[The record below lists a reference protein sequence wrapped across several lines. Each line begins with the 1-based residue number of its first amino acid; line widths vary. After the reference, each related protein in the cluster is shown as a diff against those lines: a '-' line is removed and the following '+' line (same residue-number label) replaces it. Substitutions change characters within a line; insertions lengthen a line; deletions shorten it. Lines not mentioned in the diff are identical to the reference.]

1 MNGYPLFV
9 GFSSISDMGY
19 TPPQTYCS
27 LMVAH
32 FRVHGTNQL
41 FLAYSSGYDFGG
53 HRLPSGRLWLTFED
67 SPALS
72 SGLIDL
78 VDTLERGGHCVCF
91 DSVTAFNLS

>member
-1 MNGYPLFV
+1 MSGYPLFV

-32 FRVHGTNQL
+32 FRVHGPNQL
-41 FLAYSSGYDFGG
+41 FLEYSSVYAFGG
-53 HRLPSGRLWLTFED
+53 HRLPSGRLWLPFEA

-72 SGLIDL
+72 SGLSAL
-78 VDTLERGGHCVCF
+78 VDTLDRGGPCVCI

>member
-9 GFSSISDMGY
+9 GFSSSSDTSY

-27 LMVAH
+27 LMVIH
-32 FRVHGTNQL
+32 FRTLGTTEL
-41 FLAYSSGYDFGG
+41 IIDYCSGYDFGG

-72 SGLIDL
+72 SGLRDL
-78 VDTLERGGHCVCF
+78 VATLERGGHCVCF

>member
-1 MNGYPLFV
+1 MFPYGRP
-9 GFSSISDMGY
+9 FSGSWHQS
-19 TPPQTYCS
+19 
-27 LMVAH
+27 A
-32 FRVHGTNQL
+32 
-41 FLAYSSGYDFGG
+41 FLEYSSGYDFGG

-72 SGLIDL
+72 SGLSDL